1 VTIHHFYLA
10 FVNHNPFII
19 PMRRKKRKANPVVAT
34 RLRASALLE
43 REDPMGFSVN
53 TNTQAVLA
61 LQGLAKTDKELGVVQ
76 KRVSSGLRVADAR
89 DDGGAFAAAL
99 SVRSDVAGLT
109 AVNEQLGGVKGIVE
123 TTFAALNKVSDTMK
137 NLRQVVTRL
146 ADSSISTDQ
155 RAQYETQFSALTSQ
169 ITNFI
174 QDSKYNGRT
183 LLSTSS
189 VLGGGD
195 IAVLRNENADTFDIA
210 AVDGAAIS
218 TALTTSGL
226 VGTASGAA
234 TFLTTVFTEQETNV
248 ATALNQFGSDLQ
260 YVDNQ
265 IGFNSDKI
273 DALNSGLGALVD
285 ADLAKESAKLQAL
298 QVRQQ
303 LGIQTL
309 GLANQGPQV
318 LLSLFR

>member
-1 VTIHHFYLA
+1 
-10 FVNHNPFII
+10 
-19 PMRRKKRKANPVVAT
+19 
-34 RLRASALLE
+34 
-43 REDPMGFSVN
+43 MGFSVN

-61 LQGLAKTDKELGVVQ
+61 LQGLANTEKELGVVQ

-109 AVNEQLGGVKGIVE
+109 AVNEQLGGMKGIVE

-146 ADSSISTDQ
+146 ADSSISDDQ
-155 RAQYETQFSALTSQ
+155 RDQYETQFNALTSQ
-169 ITNFI
+169 IANFI
-174 QDSKYNGRT
+174 EDSKYNGRT
-183 LLSTSS
+183 LLSIDA
-189 VLGGGD
+189 LAGGD
-195 IAVLRNENADTFDIA
+195 DIEVLRNENADTFVIA

-218 TALTTSGL
+218 AALTG
-226 VGTASGAA
+226 GTVDTAA
-234 TFLTTVFTEQETNV
+234 NAGIFLTGVFTAQETAV

>member
-1 VTIHHFYLA
+1 
-10 FVNHNPFII
+10 
-19 PMRRKKRKANPVVAT
+19 
-34 RLRASALLE
+34 
-43 REDPMGFSVN
+43 MGFSVN
-53 TNTQAVLA
+53 TNAQAVLA

-99 SVRSDVAGLT
+99 SVRSDVAGLS

-155 RAQYETQFSALTSQ
+155 RAQYETQFDALTSQ

-174 QDSKYNGRT
+174 EDSKYNGRT
-183 LLSTSS
+183 LLSTST
-189 VLGGGD
+189 VMGGGD

-218 TALTTSGL
+218 TALSTSGL
-226 VGTASGAA
+226 VGTASGAS
-234 TFLTTVFTEQETNV
+234 TFLTGVFTTQETAV

>member
-1 VTIHHFYLA
+1 
-10 FVNHNPFII
+10 
-19 PMRRKKRKANPVVAT
+19 
-34 RLRASALLE
+34 
-43 REDPMGFSVN
+43 MGFSVN
-53 TNTQAVLA
+53 TNAQAVLA
-61 LQGLAKTDKELGVVQ
+61 MQGLAKTDKELGVVQ
-76 KRVSSGLRVADAR
+76 KRVSSGLRVADAK

-99 SVRSDVAGLT
+99 SVRSDTAGLQ
-109 AVNEQLGGVKGIVE
+109 AVNEQLGGIKGIVE

-146 ADSSISTDQ
+146 ADSSISGDQ
-155 RAQYETQFSALTSQ
+155 RKQYNDQFKALTKQ
-169 ITNFI
+169 IASFI
-174 QDSKYNGRT
+174 DDAKYNGRT
-183 LLSTSS
+183 LLSTTTAD
-189 VLGGGD
+189 GGGNID
-195 IAVLRNENADTFDIA
+195 VLRNEDAQTFVLTA
-210 AVDGAAIS
+210 ENGAAIK
-218 TALTTSGL
+218 TALDVPLGFA
-226 VGTASGAA
+226 TAADAA
-234 TFLTTVFTEQETNV
+234 IFLAGDPLTPAIAGVFEEQETKI
-248 ATALNQFGSDLQ
+248 ATALNRFGSDLQ

>member
-1 VTIHHFYLA
+1 
-10 FVNHNPFII
+10 
-19 PMRRKKRKANPVVAT
+19 
-34 RLRASALLE
+34 
-43 REDPMGFSVN
+43 MGFSVN

-61 LQGLAKTDKELGVVQ
+61 LQGLANTEKELGVVQ

-109 AVNEQLGGVKGIVE
+109 AVNEQLGGMKGIVE

-146 ADSSISTDQ
+146 ADSSISDDQ
-155 RAQYETQFSALTSQ
+155 RDQYETQFNALTSQ
-169 ITNFI
+169 ISNFI
-174 QDSKYNGRT
+174 EDSKYNGRT
-183 LLSTSS
+183 LLSIDA
-189 VLGGGD
+189 LAGGD
-195 IAVLRNENADTFDIA
+195 DIEVLRNENADTFVIA

-218 TALTTSGL
+218 AALTG
-226 VGTASGAA
+226 GTVDTAA
-234 TFLTTVFTEQETNV
+234 NAGIFLTGVFTAQETAV

>member
-1 VTIHHFYLA
+1 
-10 FVNHNPFII
+10 
-19 PMRRKKRKANPVVAT
+19 
-34 RLRASALLE
+34 
-43 REDPMGFSVN
+43 MGFSVN

-61 LQGLAKTDKELGVVQ
+61 LQGLAKTDKELGTVQ
-76 KRVSSGLRVADAR
+76 KRVSTGLRVADAR

-146 ADSSISTDQ
+146 ADSSISGDQ
-155 RAQYETQFSALTSQ
+155 RAQYETQFNALTSQ

-174 QDSKYNGRT
+174 ADSKYNGRT
-183 LLSTSS
+183 LLSTNTA
-189 VLGGGD
+189 VGGGD
-195 IAVLRNENADTFDIA
+195 IAVLRNENAEDFDIL
-210 AVDGAAIS
+210 AVDGTAIGA
-218 TALTTSGL
+218 ALTG
-226 VGTASGAA
+226 GTVNSAANAS
-234 TFLTTVFTEQETNV
+234 TFLTGVFSAQETAV

>member
-1 VTIHHFYLA
+1 
-10 FVNHNPFII
+10 
-19 PMRRKKRKANPVVAT
+19 
-34 RLRASALLE
+34 
-43 REDPMGFSVN
+43 MGFSVN

>member
-1 VTIHHFYLA
+1 
-10 FVNHNPFII
+10 
-19 PMRRKKRKANPVVAT
+19 
-34 RLRASALLE
+34 
-43 REDPMGFSVN
+43 MGFSVN

-61 LQGLAKTDKELGVVQ
+61 LQGLAKTDKELGTVQ
-76 KRVSSGLRVADAR
+76 KRVSTGLRVADAR

-155 RAQYETQFSALTSQ
+155 RAQYETQFNALTSQ

-174 QDSKYNGRT
+174 ADSKYNGRT
-183 LLSTSS
+183 LLSTNTA
-189 VLGGGD
+189 VGGGD
-195 IAVLRNENADTFDIA
+195 IAVLRNENAEDFDIL
-210 AVDGAAIS
+210 AVDGTAIG
-218 TALTTSGL
+218 TALTG
-226 VGTASGAA
+226 GTVNSAANAS
-234 TFLTTVFTEQETNV
+234 TFLTGVFSAQETAV

>member
-1 VTIHHFYLA
+1 
-10 FVNHNPFII
+10 
-19 PMRRKKRKANPVVAT
+19 
-34 RLRASALLE
+34 
-43 REDPMGFSVN
+43 MGFSVN

-146 ADSSISTDQ
+146 ADSSISNDQ
-155 RAQYETQFSALTSQ
+155 RDQYETQFNALTSQ

-174 QDSKYNGRT
+174 EDSRYNGRT
-183 LLSTSS
+183 LLSTFT
-189 VLGGGD
+189 VAGGGD
-195 IAVLRNENADTFDIA
+195 IEVLRNENADTFDIA

-218 TALTTSGL
+218 IALAG
-226 VGTASGAA
+226 GTINSAANAA
-234 TFLTTVFTEQETNV
+234 TFLQGVFTAQETAV

>member
-1 VTIHHFYLA
+1 
-10 FVNHNPFII
+10 
-19 PMRRKKRKANPVVAT
+19 
-34 RLRASALLE
+34 
-43 REDPMGFSVN
+43 MGFSVN

-61 LQGLAKTDKELGVVQ
+61 LQGLAKTDKELGTVQ

-99 SVRSDVAGLT
+99 SVRSDVAGLS

-155 RAQYETQFSALTSQ
+155 RAQYETQFDALTSQ

-174 QDSKYNGRT
+174 ADSKYNGRT
-183 LLSTSS
+183 LLSQDTSS
-189 VLGGGD
+189 SAGGGN
-195 IAVLRNENADTFDIA
+195 IAVLRNENADSFDVL
-210 AVDGAAIS
+210 AVDGAAIAS
-218 TALTTSGL
+218 ALSGAD
-226 VGTASGAA
+226 VSDAGKAA
-234 TFLTTVFTEQETNV
+234 TFLTGTFNTQETNV

>member
-1 VTIHHFYLA
+1 
-10 FVNHNPFII
+10 
-19 PMRRKKRKANPVVAT
+19 
-34 RLRASALLE
+34 
-43 REDPMGFSVN
+43 MGFSVN

-61 LQGLAKTDKELGVVQ
+61 LQGLAKTDKELGTVQ

-146 ADSSISTDQ
+146 ADSSISGDQ

-174 QDSKYNGRT
+174 EDSKYNGRT
-183 LLSTSS
+183 LLSTNAAA
-189 VLGGGD
+189 GGGD

-210 AVDGAAIS
+210 AVDGGAIS
-218 TALTTSGL
+218 TALAG
-226 VGTASGAA
+226 GTVNTAAAAS
-234 TFLTTVFTEQETNV
+234 TFLTGVFTTQETAV